1 MECLEAQPFVS
12 VLYDGRRVPD
22 DAAEHIGGCTA
33 CRRQLH
39 DYAAIGA
46 EMRLAASRSADGLPM
61 PAWLRS
67 AEPRGR
73 FLAVRALTAHVTVPR
88 YAVGL
93 AAGVILAVSIGLNLI
108 RAQTPVLWFQFRI
121 GPADSPSVES
131 HPPHVVKSG
140 DRKPMISLWPIPST
154 GASSSVSGVG
164 VIVSVLDIQSGRVR
178 VAARARHYPEPP
190 SPESVEHDIG
200 DLKGHEYAYVPGQTL
215 AIPVE
220 GGGTF
225 LLSGQ
230 VFEQQPKLAWN
241 LPLEPAANQ
250 LILRNFALIRDKEVL
265 SPVMGWC
272 AIIEEKDKGISLYL
286 PGQGLFTFALQPFEG
301 AVKGEANW
309 SEAKFKIDGHRFY
322 LLSGAQITGGDQPH
336 DVWVS
341 LKADYVF
348 PKEPDRGRLG
358 ICQNLPAVHN

>member
-1 MECLEAQPFVS
+1 V
-12 VLYDGRRVPD
+12 
-22 DAAEHIGGCTA
+22 
-33 CRRQLH
+33 
-39 DYAAIGA
+39 
-46 EMRLAASRSADGLPM
+46 
-61 PAWLRS
+61 
-67 AEPRGR
+67 
-73 FLAVRALTAHVTVPR
+73 
-88 YAVGL
+88 
-93 AAGVILAVSIGLNLI
+93 VILALSIGINLV
-108 RAQTPVLWFQFRI
+108 RAQSPALWFQFRI
-121 GPADSPSVES
+121 YPADSLSVES
-131 HPPHVVKSG
+131 DRPHVVKSG
-140 DRKPMISLWPIPST
+140 DRKPVISLRSIQGA
-154 GASSSVSGVG
+154 GASPSVSGVG
-164 VIVSVLDIQSGRVR
+164 LIVSVLDIQSGRVR
-178 VAARARHYPEPP
+178 VAVRARHYPEPP

-200 DLKGHEYAYVPGQTL
+200 DLEGHEYAYVPGQTL
-215 AIPVE
+215 EIPVE
-220 GGGTF
+220 GGGTL

-241 LPLEPAANQ
+241 LPLDPAANQ

-322 LLSGAQITGGDQPH
+322 LLSGAQITGGDQPR
-336 DVWVS
+336 DIWVS

-358 ICQNLPAVHN
+358 INQNLPGVHN